1 MRHPNTP
8 RAQWDL
14 TWFEVRGYGM
24 EIQLLGC
31 VEARAHGGDKLPLP
45 HGTKLLLA
53 ALAWTPGAFV
63 ADETLIERVWQDRR
77 PQHPRDA
84 LYIQATRLRKALRAD
99 GQRADGF
106 ELARRRGGYVL
117 AMDEHCVDTARFR
130 TLVRQA
136 QHIAR
141 AGDTEGAL
149 ARYGQA
155 LELWRGEP
163 LSDVRTPWAET
174 ARVALRREHRE
185 ALIGSA
191 ELYLRAGRHEECLP
205 QLHWLAEMH
214 PFDEKVA
221 GLLMLALHRGGRQAD
236 ALDCF
241 RLLRMRMI
249 DLLGCEPGPEV
260 RSLQQRILA
269 RDPRLRLGSA
279 CATSV

>member
-1 MRHPNTP
+1 
-8 RAQWDL
+8 
-14 TWFEVRGYGM
+14 M

-31 VEARAHGGDKLPLP
+31 VEARAWSGDKMPLP

-63 ADETLIERVWQDRR
+63 ADETLIERVWQERR

-99 GQRADGF
+99 GQGDEGF
-106 ELARRRGGYVL
+106 ELARKRGGYVL
-117 AMDEHCVDTARFR
+117 AIDEERVDTARFR
-130 TLVRQA
+130 GLVRQA
-136 QHIAR
+136 QQVAR
-141 AGDTEGAL
+141 TGDTDTAL
-149 ARYGQA
+149 GLYARA

-163 LSDVRTPWAET
+163 LSDVRTAWAES

-185 ALIGSA
+185 ALVGSA
-191 ELYLRAGRHEECLP
+191 ELSLRAGRHEECLP
-205 QLHWLAEMH
+205 QLQWLAEMH

-241 RLLRMRMI
+241 QLLRLRMV
-249 DLLGCEPGPEV
+249 DLLGCEPGPDL
-260 RSLQQRILA
+260 RSLQERILA

-279 CATSV
+279 YATSAR

>member
-1 MRHPNTP
+1 
-8 RAQWDL
+8 
-14 TWFEVRGYGM
+14 M

-31 VEARAHGGDKLPLP
+31 VEARARSGDKLPLP

-63 ADETLIERVWQDRR
+63 ADETLIERVWQERR

-99 GQRADGF
+99 GQLTEGF
-106 ELARRRGGYVL
+106 ELIRKRGGYVL
-117 AMDEHCVDTARFR
+117 AIDERCVDTARFR
-130 TLVRQA
+130 ALVRQA
-136 QHIAR
+136 QQEAR
-141 AGDTEGAL
+141 GGDTETAL
-149 ARYGQA
+149 GLYARA

-163 LSDVRTPWAET
+163 LSDVRTAWAEST
-174 ARVALRREHRE
+174 RVTLRREHRE
-185 ALIGSA
+185 ALVGST
-191 ELYLRAGRHEECLP
+191 ELYLRVGRHEECLP

-241 RLLRMRMI
+241 QLLRLRMI
-249 DLLGCEPGPEV
+249 DLLGCEPGPEL
-260 RSLQQRILA
+260 RSLHERILA

-279 CATSV
+279 YATSA

>member
-1 MRHPNTP
+1 
-8 RAQWDL
+8 
-14 TWFEVRGYGM
+14 M

-31 VEARAHGGDKLPLP
+31 VEARAWSGDKMPLP

-63 ADETLIERVWQDRR
+63 ADETLIERVWQERR

-99 GQRADGF
+99 GQQDEGF
-106 ELARRRGGYVL
+106 ELARKRGGYVL
-117 AMDEHCVDTARFR
+117 AIDEERVDTARFR
-130 TLVRQA
+130 GLVRQA
-136 QHIAR
+136 QQTARTGDTDTALGLYAR
-141 AGDTEGAL
+141 ALD
-149 ARYGQA
+149 
-155 LELWRGEP
+155 LWRGEP
-163 LSDVRTPWAET
+163 LSDVRTAWAES

-185 ALIGSA
+185 ALVGST
-191 ELYLRAGRHEECLP
+191 ELSLRAGRHDECLP
-205 QLHWLAEMH
+205 QLQWLAEMH

-241 RLLRMRMI
+241 QLLRLRMV
-249 DLLGCEPGPEV
+249 DLLGCEPGPDL
-260 RSLQQRILA
+260 RSLQERILA

-279 CATSV
+279 YATSAR